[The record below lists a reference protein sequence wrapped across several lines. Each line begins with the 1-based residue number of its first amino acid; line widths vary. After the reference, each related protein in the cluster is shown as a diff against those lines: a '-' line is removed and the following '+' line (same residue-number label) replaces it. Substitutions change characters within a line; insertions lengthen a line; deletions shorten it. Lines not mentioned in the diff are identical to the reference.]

1 MRNTNVRLLLISA
14 LILNVAIAAKTP
26 SKIAEADLS
35 SATQKNL
42 KAEVIF
48 QTVPE
53 GLKITADATGLTPN
67 TTHGFHV
74 HQVGKCEGPDF
85 KTAGDHFNPT
95 NMKHGSPKSEMS
107 HMGDMGNLVANAKGE
122 AHMEMILKKD
132 EAKDLQ
138 EFAGKSVIIHAKAD
152 DFKTQPS
159 GDSGARI
166 ACGVIKMN

>member
-1 MRNTNVRLLLISA
+1 MRNTNIRLLLISA
-14 LILNVAIAAKTP
+14 LVINVAIAAKAP
-26 SKIAEADLS
+26 QNIAEADLT
-35 SATQKNL
+35 SATKKDL

-67 TTHGFHV
+67 STHGFHV
-74 HQVGKCEGPDF
+74 HKVGKCEGPDY
-85 KTAGDHFNPT
+85 KSAGDHFNPT
-95 NMKHGSPKSEMS
+95 NMQHGSPKSEKS

-132 EAKDLQ
+132 EAKDLK
-138 EFAGKSVIIHAKAD
+138 EFAGKSVVIHAKAD
-152 DFKTQPS
+152 DFKSQPA

-166 ACGVIKMN
+166 ACGLIKFN

>member
-1 MRNTNVRLLLISA
+1 MKILLLVPA
-14 LILNVAIAAKTP
+14 LIMNVAFAAKP
-26 SKIAEADLS
+26 APQIAEADLT
-35 SATQKNL
+35 SASMKNL

-67 TTHGFHV
+67 STHGFHV
-74 HQVGKCEGPDF
+74 HKVGKCEGPGY

-95 NMKHGSPKSEMS
+95 NMEHGSPKSEAS

-132 EAKDLQ
+132 EAKDLK
-138 EFAGKSVIIHAKAD
+138 EFAGKSVVIHAKAD
-152 DFKTQPS
+152 DLKTQPA
-159 GDSGARI
+159 GDSGDRI
-166 ACGVIKMN
+166 ACGVIKLN